1 MNTIRYLNKTV
12 VDNNNIMWTMD
23 LDKIDNTVTITSDY
37 ALAGSCAVLSQ
48 YSMDNATGQDIPET
62 IVDSAMDMI
71 EQDNDALR
79 GGRVTAEDAERI
91 NTIIEQYA
99 KPKRPR
105 A

>member
-12 VDNNNIMWTMD
+12 VDSNNIMWTMD
-23 LDKIDNTVTITSDY
+23 LDRGDNSVTITSDY

-48 YSMDNATGQDIPET
+48 YSMDNATGQDIPDT

-71 EQDNDALR
+71 EQDDDALR
-79 GGRVTAEDAERI
+79 GRVTAEDAEHI
-91 NTIIEQYA
+91 NAIIEQYA

>member
-12 VDNNNIMWTMD
+12 VDDNNIMWTMD
-23 LDKIDNTVTITSDY
+23 LDRGDNTVTITSDY

-48 YSMDNATGQDIPET
+48 YSIDNATGQDIPDG

-71 EQDNDALR
+71 DLDDDALR
-79 GGRVTAEDAERI
+79 GRVTPEDAERI
-91 NTIIEQYA
+91 NDIIEQVG
-99 KPKRPR
+99 KSKQVR